1 MKCRIFTLLFAFLA
15 IAGNAVWG
23 QNGSAESPVTID
35 ISFMRTGG
43 ATTLPTGDGFT
54 ATKGTTSGTGDSDQS
69 NTLTITGGGYY
80 KLTGGNSNIQIKVT
94 ATEPVYITL
103 ASGIHVDASL
113 DNDLTNPL
121 QDRTAGIW
129 ENRCAMEIA
138 SGANV
143 TLDWEGN
150 CELSSGG
157 LRAGINVKPN
167 AILILKGTGSGKLYG
182 TCWNN
187 QNGIYTSGAGIG
199 GDSEEPN
206 FGTIIIENG
215 TVEGRCLAQVSNWKA
230 YGAGIGGGFK
240 QGTPDP
246 VENSTSSTSGTII
259 IKEGNVTGTANY
271 DNTSL
276 NIHTTGRSAAIGG
289 GYAGTCTNIAILG
302 GTINVTTGDNADD
315 IGVGEDYDEGIT
327 NGIIIGKWDEKTN
340 APIIKTTNN
349 ENVTINNVNLADGRG
364 DEPSITGTVTMPAKA
379 QVYVQYG
386 WGDISNI
393 KSYNINLIK
402 TSLAEDAEGSHI
414 SGGST
419 TNYEYYYYGPGQSF
433 TANDLTCNDGHLFL
447 GWYKDDD
454 HLVASNGSFS
464 TFTMPNEVPTST
476 IPENYYAVWV
486 DNDYTIV
493 VPSGKTWSA
502 DDSPVIS
509 TAGGDGDYLNSLK
522 FSFDDEQEKTT
533 YTSMT
538 GGLFTTGNLSFQDN
552 KLLGTPTLSEGFN
565 YLQEDID
572 AYVKLGEN
580 GIWKTLKIHIRC
592 AENIVIDGIS
602 VSSNTHVYDGKP
614 HNGLTEYRGD
624 DNDHLLKVTMNADW
638 GDSEVTES
646 NLKEGT
652 HYRISSYE
660 CDGNTTTA
668 EDESTALITNAGTYS
683 KVTVEAKDGVTFS
696 SSLDNE
702 GHNTYTITSPIVV
715 SKRPMNID
723 ISLPKLE
730 EGKTPTWAD
739 LKVDIEKPNNNNRGL
754 VDGEDINVSGD
765 VAYTLN
771 EEGTEAT
778 ITVSNIQIVA
788 ASSNNFKE
796 SNYEIEVNDDAYTDQ
811 LTITLTV
818 PISPK
823 EEDDNDRPGHIDRP
837 AKYYNIY
844 IDTVCPG
851 LKLELSKDVV
861 KEGGQVSVYLTAEE
875 QCDTT
880 GFAFEYKRGLFGRWE
895 DLKPLEGVQPG
906 EYIIK
911 HIYTD
916 IYIRA
921 LDAIVEE
928 EEEPTGIEDVEGAK
942 VYAQDGNI
950 YVYTPNR
957 ERVMIVSMNGALVK
971 NAEQE
976 GMQSYSV
983 SRGIY
988 IVRIGDKVFKIKN

>member
-121 QDRTAGIW
+121 QDATAGIW

-143 TLDWEGN
+143 TLDWEGD

-167 AILILKGTGSGKLYG
+167 AILILRGTGNGKLYG

-187 QNGIYTSGAGIG
+187 QDGIYTSGAGIG

-206 FGTIIIENG
+206 FGTIIIERG

-259 IKEGNVTGTANY
+259 IKGGNVTGTANY

-302 GTINVTTGDNADD
+302 GTITTNTGSESDK
-315 IGVGEDYDEGIT
+315 IGVGEDYEGNNGIT
-327 NGIIIGKWDEKTN
+327 NGIIIGQWDENTTAPTVNVSDINQTNYVDGRGDHPSVTGNVTMPEGTQIYVPN
-340 APIIKTTNN
+340 APIIPSQQNDQF
-349 ENVTINNVNLADGRG
+349 NVYHVELSNGILG
-364 DEPSITGTVTMPAKA
+364 DEFHTVTGT
-379 QVYVQYG
+379 
-386 WGDISNI
+386 
-393 KSYNINLIK
+393 
-402 TSLAEDAEGSHI
+402 DATKKI
-414 SGGST
+414 A
-419 TNYEYYYYGPGQSF
+419 NYYYGAGQSF
-433 TANDLTCNDGHLFL
+433 TVNDLSCNESHLFL
-447 GWYKDDD
+447 GWFENTSNM
-454 HLVASNGSFS
+454 VVSSNGNA
-464 TFTMPNEVPTST
+464 TFTMPETTPTS
-476 IPENYYAVWV
+476 PVNHVYAPVWV
-486 DNDYTIV
+486 NNEYEITVKTGTSWVKDETKTPRITYSPDGSSDVLEKLEFAFSINPLPDELSGLTFNENQLITTTPITLQNNETYKECEVKATVSFNNGATKEIKITITIV
-493 VPSGKTWSA
+493 DEIMINSINVATINHVYNGQLHNGTR
-502 DDSPVIS
+502 DIN
-509 TAGGDGDYLNSLK
+509 GDRVLDVK
-522 FSFDDEQEKTT
+522 
-533 YTSMT
+533 MT
-538 GGLFTTGNLSFQDN
+538 HDIEGNL
-552 KLLGTPTLSEGFN
+552 LTTETTLSEG
-565 YLQEDID
+565 
-572 AYVKLGEN
+572 V
-580 GIWKTLKIHIRC
+580 
-592 AENIVIDGIS
+592 
-602 VSSNTHVYDGKP
+602 
-614 HNGLTEYRGD
+614 
-624 DNDHLLKVTMNADW
+624 
-638 GDSEVTES
+638 
-646 NLKEGT
+646 
-652 HYRISSYE
+652 HYRIYKYSFEGGAEQTAS
-660 CDGNTTTA
+660 GTT
-668 EDESTALITNAGTYS
+668 ESLPIKDAGTYS
-683 KVTVEAKDGVTFS
+683 
-696 SSLDNE
+696 NI
-702 GHNTYTITSPIVV
+702 TIQAIGDAVLTDENYLPIAGGTKNLGNATIIV
-715 SKRPMNID
+715 SQRPMNID

-861 KEGGQVSVYLTAEE
+861 KEGGQVS
-875 QCDTT
+875 
-880 GFAFEYKRGLFGRWE
+880 GFAFEYKRGLFGWWQ

-911 HIYTD
+911 LIYHD

-921 LDAIVEE
+921 LDATMP
-928 EEEPTGIEDVEGAK
+928 EEEPTGIEDVEGVK

-976 GMQSYSV
+976 GMQSYS
-983 SRGIY
+983 I
-988 IVRIGDKVFKIKN
+988 